1 MQKDEIV
8 KRLREI
14 SDKNIKNINEYNE
27 ENVKIH
33 VVTELLKILGHS
45 DHLDL
50 EPYLPY
56 F

>member
-8 KRLREI
+8 KRLMEL
-14 SDKNIKNINEYNE
+14 SDKNIGNINGYTE

-33 VVTELLKILGHS
+33 VVIKLLEILGHS

-50 EPYLPY
+50 EYS
-56 F
+56 